1 MSKLF
6 GFRYQYLN
14 SQKIGH
20 KIQQKQPI
28 TGQEFLFHQTIRSDL
43 VKMKRLS
50 ISWIPI
56 VG

>member
-6 GFRYQYLN
+6 AFRYQYAN
-14 SQKIGH
+14 SQMIAE
-20 KIQQKQPI
+20 KIQQKLQI
-28 TGQEFLFHQTIRSDL
+28 TGQEFLFYQTIKSD
-43 VKMKRLS
+43 VRKMKRLS